1 MKTKHNDKPG
11 PGQPHK
17 WALAGGTGLLV
28 AFAAAGFYLLTS
40 RSISLEDRIKA
51 FRAAENGTT
60 ASASAVYADPIKT
73 IAELEAFQADPRF
86 ARLPE
91 EPKEYVQTRLNTFK
105 AYLDYK
111 EKLDR
116 VPDPMDAR
124 TSEQLLEIKE
134 QLSQLTV
141 PSEHD
146 EWRASPAGKRQ
157 AEWLSDA
164 SSLENAVTVTKTG
177 YDRLT
182 EAGRKVILKDQDAP
196 GLPLRAKKVLNMAAE
211 VPDPRK
217 RKDETIPGSNRI
229 TYDVVL
235 RMESVAG
242 ALAQWEEIRP
252 KLAKLAEL
260 DH

>member
-1 MKTKHNDKPG
+1 M
-11 PGQPHK
+11 
-17 WALAGGTGLLV
+17 LV
-28 AFAAAGFYLLTS
+28 AFAAAGFYLLIS
-40 RSISLEDRIKA
+40 RSISLEDRIKT

-116 VPDPMDAR
+116 VSDPMDAR

-146 EWRASPAGKRQ
+146 EWQSSPAGKRQ

-164 SSLENAVTVTKTG
+164 SNLRMAVTVTQAD
-177 YDRLT
+177 YDLIT
-182 EAGRKVILKDQDAP
+182 EAGRKVLKDKDAP
-196 GLPLRAKKVLNMAAE
+196 ALPLRAKNVLNMAAN